1 MTYAFSSLKKKNIN
15 TYLFDLLFLFNHYL
29 VGQMQTLS
37 VRVVK
42 LLKHGRL
49 ITELGSLY
57 LHVIKLHTLAGR
69 RIGFFDRKQKIYN

>member
-1 MTYAFSSLKKKNIN
+1 MTYAFSSLKKQNIN
-15 TYLFDLLFLFNHYL
+15 THTFLIYYFFL
-29 VGQMQTLS
+29 IIILWDKCRLCIVILS

-69 RIGFFDRKQKIYN
+69 Y